1 MRPLSAVTFRRLT
14 AVLGLAA
21 LLPSTAFA
29 AGYDTPI
36 LYSARHMGMGGV
48 AIGAVDDPS
57 AIYHNPAG
65 LGAMDG
71 GALHLDFS
79 PIMGKIKGTPS
90 KTSGN
95 IESNFALSPAFLGAF
110 AWRVHKYLSAGIAV
124 YPAASSGGGYSYTAK
139 DAKGSV
145 TSTEDTAR
153 LVFMEAAPSLAVEL
167 LPGLRLGLAGRFA
180 QVTFQR
186 KVINTEAGAE
196 IPYIDMDMK
205 GYAFTGIRAGL
216 QYTVGDWDLGAVYR
230 TGTTATVEADKATVT
245 GLPAKDGKFEF
256 KLPSKA
262 GLGLQYKGIKNLRL
276 GADFEYIFN
285 SENDVTYV
293 SGKPCLDG
301 ETCSLMGSELKVPAV
316 AEWSNSMTVRVGGAY
331 KVGDFEPRLGY
342 LLDTQAA
349 NKAYPS
355 AFGSPPAPTHTV
367 TAGLGYDVS
376 KNLDLSVA
384 CAYRSGSTT
393 ITAEDVK
400 GAQSCPFCGQPGEYG
415 LNLFGAYIDVRWRFG
430 GSSAQAAAPTP
441 AAPSPVPAA
450 PEAVPVAPE
459 ALPVAPAPAPVAPS
473 APDTPPAPATPGR

>member
-1 MRPLSAVTFRRLT
+1 MRPLSAVRARRLT
-14 AVLGLAA
+14 ALLGLAA

-48 AIGAVDDPS
+48 AIGYVDDPS

-65 LGAMDG
+65 IAAQEA

-79 PIMGKIKGTPS
+79 PIMGTIKGTPS

-95 IESNFALSPAFLGAF
+95 IDTNFSLSPAFLGAF

-139 DAKGSV
+139 DSKGSV
-145 TSTEDTAR
+145 TSTEDSAK
-153 LVFMEAAPSLAVEL
+153 LVFLEAAPTLAVEL
-167 LPGLRLGLAGRFA
+167 LPGLRFGLAGRFA

-186 KVINTEAGAE
+186 QVLNTEGGTE

-216 QYTVGDWDLGAVYR
+216 QYAFGDWDLGAVYR
-230 TGTTATVEADKATVT
+230 SGTTATVEADKATVT

-262 GLGLQYKGIKNLRL
+262 GFGLQYRGIKNLRL

-301 ETCSLMGSELKVPAV
+301 DKCELLGAELKVPNV
-316 AEWSNSMTVRVGGAY
+316 AEWTDSMTVRVGGAY

-349 NKAYPS
+349 NKSYPS

-376 KNLDLSVA
+376 KNLDISVA

-393 ITAEDVK
+393 VTPEDIK
-400 GAQSCPFCGQPGEYG
+400 AATQSCAFCGQPGEYA
-415 LNLFGAYIDVRWRFG
+415 LNLFGAYVDVRWRFG
-430 GSSAQAAAPTP
+430 GTAAKASAA
-441 AAPSPVPAA
+441 
-450 PEAVPVAPE
+450 
-459 ALPVAPAPAPVAPS
+459 APVAP
-473 APDTPPAPATPGR
+473 DR